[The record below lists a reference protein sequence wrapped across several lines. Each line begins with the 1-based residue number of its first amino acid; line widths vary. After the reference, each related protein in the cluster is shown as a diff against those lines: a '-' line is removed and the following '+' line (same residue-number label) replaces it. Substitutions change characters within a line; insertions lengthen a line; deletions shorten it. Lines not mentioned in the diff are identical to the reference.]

1 MTELV
6 TSESLPIGSLNQHS
20 GDLGGRSGLNRRT
33 KTAMAKENRR
43 ANSQDAMKHALR
55 TPHGSR
61 LGMNNSEKPGIM
73 FSGIPH

>member
-1 MTELV
+1 
-6 TSESLPIGSLNQHS
+6 
-20 GDLGGRSGLNRRT
+20 
-33 KTAMAKENRR
+33 MAKENRR

-61 LGMNNSEKPGIM
+61 LGMNNSEKHGIM